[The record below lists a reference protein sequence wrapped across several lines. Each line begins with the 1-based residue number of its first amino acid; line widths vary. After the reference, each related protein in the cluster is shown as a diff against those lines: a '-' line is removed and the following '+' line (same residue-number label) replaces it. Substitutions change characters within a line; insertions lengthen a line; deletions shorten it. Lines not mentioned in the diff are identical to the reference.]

1 MVRSGTVLVRFGT
14 ILYANIPS
22 AGMKKEL
29 RAMHEA
35 FLYVMATR
43 KMHVLARV
51 HLTTANQRIE
61 LAKRVLSLT

>member
-1 MVRSGTVLVRFGT
+1 MLTYL
-14 ILYANIPS
+14 S

-61 LAKRVLSLT
+61 LAKRVLSLTKA

>member
-1 MVRSGTVLVRFGT
+1 MLTYL
-14 ILYANIPS
+14 S

-61 LAKRVLSLT
+61 LAKRVLSADLSSSGR

>member
-1 MVRSGTVLVRFGT
+1 MLTYL
-14 ILYANIPS
+14 S

-43 KMHVLARV
+43 KMHVFARV